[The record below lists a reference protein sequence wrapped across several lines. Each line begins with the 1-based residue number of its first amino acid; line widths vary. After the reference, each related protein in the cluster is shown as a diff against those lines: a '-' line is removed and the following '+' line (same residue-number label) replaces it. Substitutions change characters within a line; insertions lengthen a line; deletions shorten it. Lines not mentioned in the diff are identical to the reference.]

1 MIEGILKEDVDKR
14 IESNYDITKK
24 ILVEKKQDDKFYHI
38 VYVMSN
44 TTICG
49 AAKIIFEHANRLM
62 QIGNKVTIVAYFPK
76 PNWFNVECNYIQVPF
91 TTKLSMCIPFCDL
104 IVATYYTH
112 IGDCVRT
119 NIAPVIYFEQGDYHL
134 FHFERLLEKYK
145 EFIKLQFSL
154 ANSIITV
161 SNEAAKLIEK
171 NFGIDSHVIY
181 NAIDNDTFNNNILEE
196 TNKEREKY
204 ILIMGSDKL
213 KFKGIQDVVS
223 ACRIVKTSMPEMKVY
238 WITPVIPS
246 TYNKD
251 IIAKVF
257 ISPNQKEIARLY
269 QNSEMFISGSHY
281 ESFSLPVLEA
291 MACGC
296 PVITTDSIGVRDYVI
311 DNHNALVT
319 KVKEPYEMAQ
329 KIMKLINND
338 SLKKTLIKNGFKTV
352 KKFNWKLIIDDLNNY
367 YNCINMY
374 QVKNLNCIEDWTIRF
389 HDKDFEKEEEYL
401 KFIKLIQTTKKD
413 KVYIPVIYKVI
424 NEFSIAR
431 WELAAYRNV
440 NSSDKEYCYTKV
452 NGNIKSLEDEEI
464 KNLYKILQTGKY
476 TKAIEYLRSRLS
488 IEDNR
493 VYNKWLV
500 YCLLKTNK
508 LDEAIKLINK
518 ELNKKEKYSDLYFL
532 YLLVLSKQKH
542 IEKVS
547 EIIKEINILSE
558 GIVHEEF
565 IVDIISK
572 AEEIR
577 SYIKNDGKNII
588 KEGNISK
595 MEEMYD
601 YAMRLFNNRLYDEAI
616 NSFIDFTKEYED
628 DKEKI
633 IEAYR
638 KIYLSYYYKQM
649 YDESR
654 LYCYLTFKYTLPR
667 AEECCFIGFT
677 YLKEKYYDK
686 AIFWY
691 ELATN
696 LEPPRNNEFT
706 IDKDSWTWKPYVQL
720 CVCYYQQGNEKKAFK
735 YNEIAKGL
743 NPYEESI
750 LHNVEFFKKLGYK
763 SNELL

>member
-14 IESNYDITKK
+14 IESNYDITKE

-62 QIGNKVTIVAYFPK
+62 RLGNKVTIVAYFPK
-76 PNWFNVECNYIQVPF
+76 PNWFNIECNYIQVPF

-134 FHFERLLEKYK
+134 FHFDRLLDKYK
-145 EFIKLQFSL
+145 AFIKLQFSL

-161 SNEAAKLIEK
+161 SNEAARLIEK
-171 NFGIDSHVIY
+171 NFGMDSHVIH
-181 NAIDNDTFNNNILEE
+181 NAIDNNTFNNNILEE
-196 TNKEREKY
+196 IKKEREKY

-213 KFKGIQDVVS
+213 NFKGIQDVVT
-223 ACRIVKTSMPEMKVY
+223 ACRIMKTRMPEMKVY

-246 TYNKD
+246 TYNKN

-257 ISPNQKEIARLY
+257 ISPSQKEIARLY
-269 QNSEMFISGSHY
+269 QNAEMFISGSHY

-296 PVITTDSIGVRDYVI
+296 PVITTDSIGVRDYVV

-319 KVKEPYEMAQ
+319 KIKEPYDMAQ
-329 KIMKLINND
+329 KIIKLINND
-338 SLKKTLIKNGFKTV
+338 SLKKTLIENGLKTV
-352 KKFNWKLIIDDLNNY
+352 EKFNWNSIINELNNHY
-367 YNCINMY
+367 KNINMY
-374 QVKNLNCIEDWTIRF
+374 QVNNINCIEDWTIRF
-389 HDKDFEKEEEYL
+389 HDEDFEKEEKYL
-401 KFIKLIQTTKKD
+401 KFIKIIQTTKKD

-452 NGNIKSLEDEEI
+452 NGDIESLEDEEI
-464 KNLYKILQTGKY
+464 KNLYKILQVGEY
-476 TKAIEYLRSRLS
+476 TKAIEYFRSRLL

-532 YLLVLSKQKH
+532 YLLILSKQKD

-547 EIIKEINILSE
+547 RVIKEINILSE

-572 AEEIR
+572 AEEIKR
-577 SYIKNDGKNII
+577 NIKSDGRNI
-588 KEGNISK
+588 KEGNILK

-677 YLKEKYYDK
+677 YLKEKNYDK

-720 CVCYYQQGNEKKAFK
+720 CVCHYQQGNTKKAFK
-735 YNEIAKGL
+735 YNEIAKSL

-750 LHNVEFFKKLGYK
+750 LQNVEFFKKLGYK

>member
-1 MIEGILKEDVDKR
+1 MIEEILKEDVDKR
-14 IESNYDITKK
+14 IESNYDITKV
-24 ILVEKKQDDKFYHI
+24 ILEKKKQNDKLYHV

-44 TTICG
+44 TTVCG
-49 AAKIIFEHANRLM
+49 AAKVIFEHANRL
-62 QIGNKVTIVAYFPK
+62 ISLGNKVTVVAYFPK
-76 PNWFNVECNYIQVPF
+76 PNWFNIECNYIQVPC
-91 TTKLSMCIPFCDL
+91 TTRLSMCIPFCDL

-134 FHFERLLEKYK
+134 FHFDRLLEKYK
-145 EFIKLQFSL
+145 AFIKLQFSL

-161 SNEAAKLIEK
+161 SNEAAKLIKK
-171 NFGIDSHVIY
+171 NFAMESHVIY
-181 NAIDNDTFNNNILEE
+181 NAIDNNTFNNSLEE

-204 ILIMGSDKL
+204 LLIMGSDKL
-213 KFKGIQDVVS
+213 SFKGIQDVVT
-223 ACRIVKTSMPEMKVY
+223 ACRIVKTSIPEMKVY

-246 TYNKD
+246 TYNKS
-251 IIAKVF
+251 IISKVF
-257 ISPNQKEIARLY
+257 IAPSQKEIARLY
-269 QNSEMFISGSHY
+269 QNAEMFISGSHY

-296 PVITTDSIGVRDYVI
+296 PVITTDSIGVRDYVV

-319 KVKEPYEMAQ
+319 KIKEPYDMAQ
-329 KIMKLINND
+329 KIIKLINND
-338 SLKKTLIKNGFKTV
+338 SLKKKLIENGLKTV
-352 KKFNWKLIIDDLNNY
+352 EKFNWNSIINELNNHY
-367 YNCINMY
+367 KNINMY
-374 QVKNLNCIEDWTIRF
+374 QVNNINCIEDWTIRF
-389 HDKDFEKEEEYL
+389 RDKEFDKKEEYL
-401 KFIKLIQTTKKD
+401 KFIKIIQTTKRD

-452 NGNIKSLEDEEI
+452 NGDIESLEDEEI
-464 KNLYKILQTGKY
+464 KNLYKILQAGEY
-476 TKAIEYLRSRLS
+476 TKAIEYIRNRLS
-488 IEDNR
+488 IEDNG

-500 YCLLKTNK
+500 YCLIKTSK
-508 LDEAIKLINK
+508 FDEAIKLLNK
-518 ELNKKEKYSDLYFL
+518 ELNKKEKYSDLYLL
-532 YLLVLSKQKH
+532 YLLILSKQKH
-542 IEKVS
+542 TGKVS
-547 EIIKEINILSE
+547 RIIQEINILGD

-572 AEEIR
+572 AEEIGNNV
-577 SYIKNDGKNII
+577 KNDDKNI
-588 KEGNISK
+588 KEGNVSK

-616 NSFIDFTKEYED
+616 NSFIEFTEEYENE
-628 DKEKI
+628 KEKI
-633 IEAYR
+633 IQAYR

-677 YLKEKYYDK
+677 YLKEKNYDK

-720 CVCYYQQGNEKKAFK
+720 CVCHYQQGNTKKAFK
-735 YNEIAKGL
+735 YNEIAKSL

-750 LHNVEFFKKLGYK
+750 LQNVEFFKKLGYK

>member
-14 IESNYDITKK
+14 IESNYDITKE

-62 QIGNKVTIVAYFPK
+62 RLGNKVTIVAYFPK
-76 PNWFNVECNYIQVPF
+76 PNWFNIECNYIQVPF

-134 FHFERLLEKYK
+134 FHFDRLLDKYK
-145 EFIKLQFSL
+145 AFIKLQFSL

-161 SNEAAKLIEK
+161 SNEAARLIEK
-171 NFGIDSHVIY
+171 NFGMDSHVIY
-181 NAIDNDTFNNNILEE
+181 NAIDNNTFNNNILEE
-196 TNKEREKY
+196 IKKEREKY

-213 KFKGIQDVVS
+213 NFKGIQDVVT
-223 ACRIVKTSMPEMKVY
+223 ACRIVKTRMPEMKVY

-246 TYNKD
+246 TYNKN

-257 ISPNQKEIARLY
+257 ISPSQKEIARLY
-269 QNSEMFISGSHY
+269 QNAEMFISGSHY

-296 PVITTDSIGVRDYVI
+296 PVITTDSIGVRDYVV

-319 KVKEPYEMAQ
+319 KVKEPYDMAQ
-329 KIMKLINND
+329 KIIKLINNN
-338 SLKKTLIKNGFKTV
+338 SLKKTLIENGLKTV
-352 KKFNWKLIIDDLNNY
+352 EKFNWNSIINELNNHY
-367 YNCINMY
+367 KNINMY
-374 QVKNLNCIEDWTIRF
+374 QVNNINCIEDWTIRF
-389 HDKDFEKEEEYL
+389 RDKDFDKKEEYL
-401 KFIKLIQTTKKD
+401 KFIKIIQTTKKD

-452 NGNIKSLEDEEI
+452 NGDIESLEDEEI
-464 KNLYKILQTGKY
+464 KNLYKILQVGEY
-476 TKAIEYLRSRLS
+476 TKDIEYLRSRLS

-532 YLLVLSKQKH
+532 YLLILSKQKD

-547 EIIKEINILSE
+547 RVIKEINVLSE
-558 GIVHEEF
+558 AIVHEEF

-572 AEEIR
+572 AEEIKRNIR
-577 SYIKNDGKNII
+577 SDGRNI
-588 KEGNISK
+588 KEGNILK

-616 NSFIDFTKEYED
+616 NSFIDFTKEYGD

-677 YLKEKYYDK
+677 YLKEKNYDK

-720 CVCYYQQGNEKKAFK
+720 CVCHYQQGNTKKAFK
-735 YNEIAKGL
+735 YNEIAKSL

-750 LHNVEFFKKLGYK
+750 LQNVEFFKKLGYK